1 METQK
6 MISALSRA
14 RKPYYSKKNIEM
26 MANQKS
32 GDNGYYYQS

>member
-14 RKPYYSKKNIEM
+14 RKPYYSKNIEM